1 MIGTKYSLVQ
11 SNINGSHLLQLSLNV
26 LNTMNFKNVW
36 EKKIPYEKNLQKDKI
51 TCNFCLFIICVFTN
65 LF

>member
-51 TCNFCLFIICVFTN
+51 TFNA
-65 LF
+65 